1 MISKALHSPIFG
13 MMVSFMLGLA
23 IVVVAAP
30 ICRGKDC
37 MIVKAP
43 PLHEVKDTVYHIGS
57 KCYKFTPTGMDC
69 PASGVVEAFENVPL
83 SENEIAK
90 KVKNLIKNI

>member
-1 MISKALHSPIFG
+1 

-43 PLHEVKDTVYHIGS
+43 PLHEVNHTIYHIAS
-57 KCYKFTPTGMDC
+57 KCYMFEAVPMDC
-69 PASGVVEAFENVPL
+69 PENGVIEAFQVETLPPHL
-83 SENEIAK
+83 H
-90 KVKNLIKNI
+90 